1 MGILL
6 VYDVTDEASFQHIR
20 DWMKNIEE
28 HASENVNKILL
39 GNKCDLVEKKVVDA
53 QRAKKLAEE
62 YGIELVETSAKNN
75 IGVEES
81 FFKIARAIKARLI
94 DAQEAQ
100 GIGQAGDGDAQGS
113 GGFRIPPSGT
123 DGAQP
128 KKKNCC

>member
-100 GIGQAGDGDAQGS
+100 GIGQASGDGDNQGS

-123 DGAQP
+123 DAQP